1 MNIIKKSVYKLVGK
15 VVNAVT
21 NAATAQDSN
30 SKQGN
35 SYKPDDKIIS
45 LCRQTGAEGIVML
58 KNKGNVLPLDK
69 SRTVSVFGRV
79 QRDYFYVGY
88 GSGGDVNAPYKISL
102 MDGLR
107 ANGNITVNEHLAEIY
122 EKWCTDNPVDDGF
135 WGHWPMCYD
144 EMSLTS
150 DIVSEAA
157 EESDTAIVVIGRAAG
172 EDRENKLEKGS
183 YYLTDEEHHMLDAV
197 TERFSKVILL
207 FNCGSVMDMC
217 AINAYGDRIS
227 AILYVWQSG
236 MESGNAVADVLSGN
250 VSPSGKLTDTIAT
263 SYKSYP
269 GCDDFGDRHFNCYT
283 EDVYVGYRYFETFR
297 PEKVLYP
304 FGFGLSYTE
313 FAFEN
318 VDFTA
323 GNGKISVSF
332 DVRNIGRYAGKE
344 VAQVYFEAPCGRLG
358 KSSRALISFAKTKL
372 LASGEAERISLEFA
386 VSDMASYDDIDE
398 FAYILEKGE
407 YRIYLGSDVR
417 SAALCGSFLQEND
430 EITLRLS
437 QTAAPVET
445 FARMKA
451 MPDGGLSFETV
462 PLAKYDLR
470 QIILDNLPA
479 EFPEYGKPCTL
490 TDVKN
495 GKVTLEQFVSTL
507 SETELEAISR
517 GDYTMNSPLGAK
529 GNAAVYG
536 GVLESMRKKGI
547 PPVTTT
553 DGPSG
558 IRLSSCASLM
568 PIGTE
573 IACSWNV
580 ELAKELYS
588 EVGREMKLLGS
599 DVLLAPGINIHRN
612 PLCGRNFEYYS
623 EDPYLTGKM
632 AAAVVR
638 GMQSSGVSACP
649 KHFACNNQETNRIHN
664 DSRVSERALREIYLK
679 GFEICVKEAKPQNI
693 MTSYNKINGVWG
705 HYHYELCTRILR
717 GEWGY
722 DGCVMTDWWMR
733 SSKSP
738 EFPKLCDQAYRVRAG
753 VNVLMPGGGR
763 TGRRKPDGTL
773 LKTLGKKD
781 GITLGELQRNAV
793 QILGYVINS
802 AAMKGDYLG

>member
-1 MNIIKKSVYKLVGK
+1 MNIIKKKAYKLVGK

-30 SKQGN
+30 SKIGN
-35 SYKPDDKIIS
+35 GYQPDKKIIS
-45 LCRQTGAEGIVML
+45 LCRQIGAEGIVML
-58 KNKGNVLPLDK
+58 KNKDSVLPLSK
-69 SRTVSVFGRV
+69 ERKVSVFGRV

-102 MDGLR
+102 LDGLR
-107 ANGNITVNEHLAEIY
+107 ANKNITVNEKLASVY
-122 EKWCTDNPVDDGF
+122 KKWCEENPVDDGF

-144 EMSLTS
+144 EMPVTDALAA
-150 DIVSEAA
+150 EAA

-183 YYLTDEEHHMLDAV
+183 YYLTDEEHAMLDAV
-197 TERFSKVILL
+197 THSFKKVVLL
-207 FNCGSVMDMC
+207 LNCGSIMDMC
-217 AINAYGDRIS
+217 AINAFGDRIS

-236 MESGNAVADVLSGN
+236 MESGNAVADVLSGD

-263 SYKSYP
+263 SYKRYP
-269 GCDDFGDRHFNCYT
+269 GCNDFGDRKFNCYT
-283 EDVYVGYRYFETFR
+283 EDIYVGYRYFETFKKHR
-297 PEKVLYP
+297 VLYP

-313 FAFEN
+313 FAIEN
-318 VDFTA
+318 KEFSVSD
-323 GNGKISVSF
+323 GKILISAEVK
-332 DVRNIGRYAGKE
+332 NIGDYSGKE
-344 VAQVYFEAPCGRLG
+344 VLQVYFEAPCGRLG
-358 KSSRALISFAKTKL
+358 KPSRSLVAFAKTSL
-372 LASGEAERISLEFA
+372 LGKGESEKISLEFNIA
-386 VSDMASYDDIDE
+386 DMASYDDVDE

-407 YRIYLGSDVR
+407 YKIYLGCDVR
-417 SAALCGSFLQEND
+417 SAEVCGTYIQEND
-430 EITLRLS
+430 EITLKLS
-437 QTAAPVET
+437 QTAAPTQSFE
-445 FARMKA
+445 RMKA
-451 MPDGGLSFETV
+451 TPEGIAYETV
-462 PLAKYDLR
+462 TLADYDLKK
-470 QIILDNLPA
+470 IILDNIPDA
-479 EFPEYGKPCTL
+479 TPRYTKPCTL
-490 TDVKN
+490 ADVKN
-495 GKVTLEQFVSTL
+495 GKVSMEDFVSTL
-507 SETELEAISR
+507 SADELEAISR

-573 IACSWNV
+573 IACSWNTA
-580 ELAKELYS
+580 LANELYA
-588 EVGREMKLLGS
+588 EVGKEMKILGS
-599 DVLLAPGINIHRN
+599 DVLLAPGMNIHRN

-632 AAAVVR
+632 AAAVVS
-638 GMQSSGVSACP
+638 GLQSSGVSACP
-649 KHFACNNQETNRIHN
+649 KHFACNNQETNRIYN

-722 DGCVMTDWWMR
+722 KGCIMTDWWMR

-738 EFPKLCDQAYRVRAG
+738 EFPEIRDQAYRVRAG

-763 TGRRKPDGTL
+763 AGRRRPDGTL
-773 LKTLGKKD
+773 LKTLGHYN
-781 GITLGELQRNAV
+781 GITLGELQRNAAE
-793 QILGYVINS
+793 ILRYVMNS
-802 AAMKGDYLG
+802 SAMKGDYLR

>member
-1 MNIIKKSVYKLVGK
+1 MNIIKKKAFKLVGK
-15 VVNAVT
+15 IVNAVT

-30 SKQGN
+30 SKVGN
-35 SYKPDDKIIS
+35 DYKPDEKIVA

-58 KNKGNVLPLDK
+58 KNKDNVLPLSAD
-69 SRTVSVFGRV
+69 RTVSVFGRV

-102 MDGLR
+102 IDGLR
-107 ANGNITVNEHLAEIY
+107 ANKNIKINEDLASVY
-122 EKWCTDNPVDDGF
+122 EKWCTENPVDDGF

-144 EMSLTS
+144 EMPVTS
-150 DIVSEAA
+150 ALAAEAA

-183 YYLTDEEHHMLDAV
+183 YYLTDDEHAMLDAV
-197 TERFSKVILL
+197 TEKFGKVILL
-207 FNCGSVMDMC
+207 LNCGSIMDMC

-236 MESGNAVADVLSGN
+236 MESGNAVADILSGD

-263 SYKSYP
+263 SYKRYP
-269 GCDDFGDRHFNCYT
+269 GSNDFGDRKFNCYT
-283 EDVYVGYRYFETFR
+283 EDIYVGYRYFETFKKHR
-297 PEKVLYP
+297 VLYP

-313 FAFEN
+313 FAFE
-318 VDFTA
+318 D
-323 GNGKISVSF
+323 ISFDCDGGMITVGC
-332 DVRNIGRYAGKE
+332 DVRNVGDYSGKE
-344 VAQVYFEAPCGRLG
+344 VVQVYFEAPCGRLG
-358 KSSRALISFAKTKL
+358 KPSRVLAAFAKTSL
-372 LASGEAERISLEFA
+372 LKKGESERISLSFRI
-386 VSDMASYDDIDE
+386 SDMASYDDVKE
-398 FAYILEKGE
+398 FSYILEKGE
-407 YRIYLGSDVR
+407 YKIYLGSDVR
-417 SAALCGSFLQEND
+417 SAEACGTYVQPED

-437 QTAAPVET
+437 QTAAPVEA
-445 FARMKA
+445 FERMKA
-451 MPDGGLSFETV
+451 TPDGIAYESV
-462 PLAKYDLR
+462 PLAKYDLKK
-470 QIILDNLPA
+470 IILDNLPK
-479 EFPEYGKPCTL
+479 EYSKGKPCTL
-490 TDVKN
+490 ADVRN
-495 GKVTLEQFVSTL
+495 GKATMEEFVATL
-507 SETELEAISR
+507 SEKELEAISR

-558 IRLSSCASLM
+558 IRLSSCATLM

-573 IACSWNV
+573 IACTWNT
-580 ELAKELYS
+580 ELAKALYA
-588 EVGREMKLLGS
+588 EIGKEMKILGS
-599 DVLLAPGINIHRN
+599 DVLLAPGMNIHRN

-623 EDPYLTGKM
+623 EDPLLTGKI
-632 AAAVVR
+632 AAAVVS
-638 GMQSSGVSACP
+638 GMQSAGVSACP
-649 KHFACNNQETNRIHN
+649 KHFACNNQETNRIYN

-717 GEWGY
+717 GEWGF
-722 DGCVMTDWWMR
+722 DGCIMTDWWMR

-738 EFPKLCDQAYRVRAG
+738 EFPNLCDQAYRVRAG

-781 GITLGELQRNAV
+781 GITLGELQKNAAEVLGFVV
-793 QILGYVINS
+793 QS

>member
-1 MNIIKKSVYKLVGK
+1 MNIIKKKAFKVIGK

-30 SKQGN
+30 SKIGN
-35 SYKPDDKIIS
+35 GYQPEEKIVS
-45 LCRQTGAEGIVML
+45 LCRQIGSEGIVML
-58 KNKGNVLPLDK
+58 KNNNKVLPLD
-69 SRTVSVFGRV
+69 SERTVSVFGRV

-102 MDGLR
+102 IDGLR
-107 ANGNITVNEHLAEIY
+107 ANKNIKINENLAAVY
-122 EKWCTDNPVDDGF
+122 EKWCAENPVDDGF

-144 EMSLTS
+144 EMPVTS
-150 DIVSEAA
+150 ALAAEAA

-183 YYLTDEEHHMLDAV
+183 YYLTDEEHAMLDAV
-197 TERFSKVILL
+197 TEKFKKVILL
-207 FNCGSVMDMC
+207 LNCGSIMDMC

-236 MESGNAVADVLSGN
+236 MESGNAVADVLSGD
-250 VSPSGKLTDTIAT
+250 VSPSGKMTDTVAT
-263 SYKSYP
+263 SYKRYP
-269 GCDDFGDRHFNCYT
+269 GSNDFGDRKFNCYT
-283 EDVYVGYRYFETFR
+283 EDIYVGYRYFETFKKHR
-297 PEKVLYP
+297 VLYP

-313 FAFEN
+313 FSFEN
-318 VDFTA
+318 ISFIA
-323 GNGKISVSF
+323 ENGRITVEA
-332 DVRNIGRYAGKE
+332 DVKNIGEYSGKE
-344 VAQVYFEAPCGRLG
+344 VVQVYFEAPCGRLG
-358 KSSRALISFAKTKL
+358 KPSRVLAAFVKTGILGIGEKEKVSLSFN
-372 LASGEAERISLEFA
+372 I
-386 VSDMASYDDIDE
+386 SDMASYDDVSE
-398 FAYILEKGE
+398 FSYILEKGE
-407 YRIYLGSDVR
+407 YKIYLGSDVR
-417 SAALCGSFLQEND
+417 SAAECGSYVQQED

-437 QTAAPVET
+437 QTAAPAVS
-445 FARMKA
+445 FNRMKA
-451 MPDGGLSFETV
+451 TPDGIAYEPV
-462 PLAKYDLR
+462 PLAKYDLKK
-470 QIILDNLPA
+470 IILDNLPK
-479 EFPEYGKPCTL
+479 EFPSYGKSCTL
-490 TDVKN
+490 ADVRN
-495 GKVTLEQFVSTL
+495 GRVTLEQFVSTL
-507 SETELEAISR
+507 SKTELEAISR

-536 GVLESMRKKGI
+536 GVLDSMRKKGI

-568 PIGTE
+568 PVGTE
-573 IACSWNV
+573 IACSWNT
-580 ELAKELYS
+580 ELAKELYA
-588 EVGREMKLLGS
+588 EVGKEMKKLGS

-623 EDPYLTGKM
+623 EDPLLTGKM
-632 AAAVVR
+632 AAAVVS
-638 GMQSSGVSACP
+638 GLQSSGVSACP
-649 KHFACNNQETNRIHN
+649 KHFACNNQETNRIYN

-722 DGCVMTDWWMR
+722 KGCIMTDWWMR

-738 EFPKLCDQAYRVRAG
+738 EFPNLRDQAYRVRAG

-773 LKTLGKKD
+773 LRTLGKKD
-781 GITLGELQRNAV
+781 GITLGELQKNAV
-793 QILGYVINS
+793 EVLGFVVESN
-802 AAMKGDYLG
+802 AMKGEYLK